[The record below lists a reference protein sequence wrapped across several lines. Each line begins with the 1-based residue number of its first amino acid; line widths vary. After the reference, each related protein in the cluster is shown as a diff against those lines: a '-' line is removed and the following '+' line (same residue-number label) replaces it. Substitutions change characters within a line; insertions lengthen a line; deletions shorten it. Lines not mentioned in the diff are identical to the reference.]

1 MENEKNQL
9 RENQGFPL
17 KPFSSVAE
25 GDLGE
30 QRGPPKQKKKN
41 SSYKP
46 VQEKKTEKKHMS
58 EEQHKILCDRLAKAR
73 EKGLEIRRQKMMAK
87 IPQSPPPAP
96 CSKVYPYTGQGT
108 LCAPEPQPAPQP
120 REGVHFAIERPI
132 ERPQIIAPDIRKKK
146 RRGRKIILLDSDDS
160 EEDSDEDI
168 IKVFTGKRKQ
178 RQQPQQPQPQPQP
191 QPEPEP
197 QAQPKPDDRLF
208 NPLELNLL
216 RQQYNEQ
223 INKYKMEQLLNNL
236 PKSTWKK

>member
-1 MENEKNQL
+1 MENEKNEPVEIVQS
-9 RENQGFPL
+9 EPSGT
-17 KPFSSVAE
+17 K
-25 GDLGE
+25 
-30 QRGPPKQKKKN
+30 KKKN

-58 EEQHKILCDRLAKAR
+58 EEQHKILCERLAKAR

-108 LCAPEPQPAPQP
+108 LCAPAEQPAQ
-120 REGVHFAIERPI
+120 PI

-146 RRGRKIILLDSDDS
+146 RRGRKIILVDSDDS

-168 IKVFTGKRKQ
+168 IKVFTGKRKNKQ
-178 RQQPQQPQPQPQP
+178 PQPQHQQPQAQQPQPQPQQP
-191 QPEPEP
+191 QPHL
-197 QAQPKPDDRLF
+197 QPDERLF

-223 INKYKMEQLLNNL
+223 INQYKMEQLLKNL